1 MYDTFFTH
9 WATQPWLAP
18 FVQNYLIS
26 TTFSQSLLYS
36 VFLPLELSYY
46 YYSEVPDM
54 KEWYFKSLFSLILS
68 AIDRIVYLPFFQEDL
83 GHNLFRLQLGQRSA

>member
-1 MYDTFFTH
+1 
-9 WATQPWLAP
+9 
-18 FVQNYLIS
+18 
-26 TTFSQSLLYS
+26 
-36 VFLPLELSYY
+36 
-46 YYSEVPDM
+46 M